1 MRRGH
6 MAKPIKATPVIKGKD
21 AERIA
26 KEIRDGTP
34 RTKQREE
41 TLERAKS
48 VFQQSTD
55 RTGWAR

>member
-1 MRRGH
+1 
-6 MAKPIKATPVIKGKD
+6 MAKRIAATPVIKGKD
-21 AERIA
+21 AERIV

-41 TLERAKS
+41 TLARAKS
-48 VFQQSTD
+48 VFRQSND